1 VKEAKHYTEVI
12 DVSTFRP
19 VANPYFCEALPSGKE
34 YEHVWN
40 QEACACFFQFKL
52 GLRARC
58 TWSHP
63 IQNPFHEVGNY
74 YDLCITEQEYYD
86 IFDHPWGADCIP
98 GTIDDPG
105 YIAPD
110 NHDDVDPYHI
120 DSEEEDDD
128 VVNEDAYDTVEEEV
142 DDEIEEEVDDEIE
155 EEADDEVEHVEP
167 PIVHP
172 VHPDPSI
179 PTELYANLHPI
190 FDHTYSSEQCT
201 ET

>member
-1 VKEAKHYTEVI
+1 MKEAKHYTEVI
-12 DVSTFRP
+12 DLSSFRP

-34 YEHVWN
+34 FEHVWN
-40 QEACACFFQFKL
+40 QDACACFFTFKL

-105 YIAPD
+105 YVAPD
-110 NHDDVDPYHI
+110 SHDDEDPYHI
-120 DSEEEDDD
+120 DSEEED
-128 VVNEDAYDTVEEEV
+128 EESEDTVEEES
-142 DDEIEEEVDDEIE
+142 EEE
-155 EEADDEVEHVEP
+155 HYEP
-167 PIVHP
+167 PTVHP
-172 VHPDPSI
+172 VHPDPSD
-179 PTELYANLHPI
+179 PTELV
-190 FDHTYSSEQCT
+190 
-201 ET
+201 